1 MRAGASSDQKA
12 SLGQYFRTVRSFVEA
27 GASHDAAGLTLGLAS
42 GRGDGGGR
50 GGG

>member
-12 SLGQYFRTVRSFVEA
+12 SLGQYLRTVHSFGP